1 MAQFSP
7 NSDSAPDLEA
17 VSAEVC
23 APLTHDPVGDLD
35 GEDADL
41 VVFLQ
46 RYQPVVPT
54 AATDL
59 EDRLMAA
66 IVAIPLAT
74 ELARPIPVQH
84 NPVRR
89 KRLKPLKPLLGIGIG
104 TLMAGIGWGIGQ
116 YLWPQN
122 PLPAGQMAYVET
134 FLLSSWDEA
143 LAEELDPAGL
153 FHPEASHSEF

>member
-7 NSDSAPDLEA
+7 NPDSAPDLEA

-23 APLTHDPVGDLD
+23 APPTHVLD
-35 GEDADL
+35 GEDANL

-46 RYQPVVPT
+46 MHQPAVPT
-54 AATDL
+54 AAADL

-66 IVAIPLAT
+66 IAATPLAT
-74 ELARPIPVQH
+74 EPAQPAPVQQK
-84 NPVRR
+84 PVRR
-89 KRLKPLKPLLGIGIG
+89 KRLKPLLGVGIG
-104 TLMAGIGWGIGQ
+104 TVLAGIGWGIGQ
-116 YLWPQN
+116 HLWPQN

>member
-1 MAQFSP
+1 MAQFFP

-23 APLTHDPVGDLD
+23 APLTHDPARDLAHD
-35 GEDADL
+35 LNGEDADL
-41 VVFLQ
+41 AAFLQ
-46 RYQPVVPT
+46 RYQPPVPV

-66 IVAIPLAT
+66 IAATPLAA
-74 ELARPIPVQH
+74 ESAKP

-89 KRLKPLKPLLGIGIG
+89 FRLKPLLGVGIG
-104 TLMAGIGWGIGQ
+104 TVLAGIGWGIGQ
-116 YLWPQN
+116 HLWPQN

-153 FHPEASHSEF
+153 FHTEASHSEF